1 MGNARAA
8 DTERGT
14 EDVVIDARAIRMV
27 YEGGTQ
33 ELEILRRVD
42 LKVCRGD
49 TVAITGASGVGK
61 STLLHILGTLD
72 RPTEGQLFID
82 GEDVGRLDDDALA
95 SFRNEH
101 IGFVFQH
108 HNLLPEFTALENVQ
122 MPALI
127 AALSPSEAH
136 QRAAQLLD
144 KVGLAERLAHRP
156 GELSGGECQRVA
168 IARALMMRPQV
179 VLADEPSGNLDPETS
194 ERLHGVIQDLAREE
208 RQTFVVM
215 THDRDLASGLGR
227 HGHIEAG
234 VLQFDE
240 VSNDQSA
247 GRCEVAM

>member
-1 MGNARAA
+1 MTESIAA

-14 EDVVIDARAIRMV
+14 GDVVIDARGIRKV
-27 YEGGTQ
+27 YDGGTQ
-33 ELEILRRVD
+33 DLEILRHVD
-42 LKVCRGD
+42 LKVHRGD

-72 RPTEGQLFID
+72 RPTEGQLLID
-82 GEDVGRLDDDALA
+82 GEDVSRLDEDALA

-127 AALSPSEAH
+127 APLPPAEVH
-136 QRAAQLLD
+136 ERAAELLD
-144 KVGLAERLAHRP
+144 RVGLAERLAHRP

-194 ERLHGVIQDLAREE
+194 DRLHGVIEDLAREE

-215 THDRDLASGLGR
+215 THDRDLAAGLSR

-234 VLQFDE
+234 VLQFDG
-240 VSNDQSA
+240 DM
-247 GRCEVAM
+247 RKM